1 MENLS
6 NFSDKELVLAY
17 KNGNEKAFA
26 ALVKKWHVQFCK
38 LAFWYVKDADV
49 AKDIAQESW
58 RIILK
63 KLKTLQKPE
72 QFKSWA
78 ISIINRQAIDYLRK
92 SRSVEDKQQ
101 NYYKENLNNTISDG
115 VDEQRELKTNLLKAI
130 KKLSISQQLVVKLFY
145 TESYSLKE
153 ISEILNI
160 SIGTAKSR
168 LFHAREK
175 LKLILKNK

>member
-38 LAFWYVKDADV
+38 LAFWYVKDVDV

-58 RIILK
+58 QVILD
-63 KLKTLQKPE
+63 KLDKLENPSR
-72 QFKSWA
+72 FKSWS
-78 ISIINRQAIDYLRK
+78 ISIVNRKAIDYLRANK
-92 SRSVEDKQQ
+92 RVENKNQK
-101 NYYKENLNNTISDG
+101 YYNENKNNIISEEIDNKE
-115 VDEQRELKTNLLKAI
+115 ELKSNLLKAI
-130 KKLSISQQLVVKLFY
+130 QKLSIEQQLVVKLFY
-145 TESYSLKE
+145 VELYSLKE
-153 ISEILNI
+153 ISEFSKI

-168 LFHAREK
+168 LFYAREK
-175 LKLILKNK
+175 LKTILKK